1 MTATLTCISTWSS
14 SAAFS
19 SQGRRIDCSS
29 INAIILSRRS
39 FNFQRDPKGDAKKNA
54 PHLRSGDDIFSQ
66 LAPILRSAGTSEV
79 RLVLNAVWTRARPC
93 AAH

>member
-1 MTATLTCISTWSS
+1 MCAWMVLRASDNGAVLDFASCTGIAC
-14 SAAFS
+14 
-19 SQGRRIDCSS
+19 DCL
-29 INAIILSRRS
+29 IL
-39 FNFQRDPKGDAKKNA
+39 QRDPKGIAKKNGA
-54 PHLRSGDDIFSQ
+54 QLSHRDDIFSQ